1 MCIPVF
7 RCCLDTSCKY
17 CTRTAYNQTCQNRK
31 PHPFQKI
38 SRVLSDSFIIILYY
52 YFCIMRM
59 FSFSHLRIFC
69 IFFFFHLYFPSCISL
84 LFRTLITFL
93 CSDRIPCLIYYKM
106 IFLTMQHRKKD
117 GFLTFERFLFVV
129 PNHPL
134 NQLFFTSALSFHS
147 FYTVSSFVFTLLDS
161 LSSLNLS

>member
-7 RCCLDTSCKY
+7 RCYLDTSCKY

-38 SRVLSDSFIIILYY
+38 PRVLSDPFIIILYY
-52 YFCIMRM
+52 YFCIVGM
-59 FSFSHLRIFC
+59 FSFSHPRIF
-69 IFFFFHLYFPSCISL
+69 CISL
-84 LFRTLITFL
+84 LFRTLIAFL
-93 CSDRIPCLIYYKM
+93 CSDKISCLIYYKM

-147 FYTVSSFVFTLLDS
+147 FYTASSFVFTLLDS